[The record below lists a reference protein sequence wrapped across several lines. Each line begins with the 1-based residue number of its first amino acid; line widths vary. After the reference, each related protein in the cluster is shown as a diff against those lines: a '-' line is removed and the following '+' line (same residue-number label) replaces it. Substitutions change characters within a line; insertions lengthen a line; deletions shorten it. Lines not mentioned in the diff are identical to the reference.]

1 MTALIISIIC
11 MTLIFVIFKLF
22 SKFEINTFQAIV
34 FNYFTAF
41 SIGMLLY
48 GHEWPTDALTKL
60 SWLPF
65 AILCSVLF
73 IGLFFIM
80 GKSSQLNGIA
90 STSVAVKMSM
100 AISLIC
106 MVIGYSE
113 QISFL
118 KSAGIVF
125 AFIGV
130 YLVSSSPSS
139 NREKSPYAWML
150 IVLFFGSGLLDFTLN
165 YTQKFALGNMSASI
179 FSALS
184 LGLSGAIGLA
194 LLITRLVQKRER
206 LQTKN
211 VIAGIILGVPN
222 FFSIYTLLRAYQ
234 TTGWDDSTVL
244 AITNVSVVGISA
256 VIGFSFFIEKAGWR
270 KLLGLLSA
278 LIAILTLYYANLV
291 Q

>member
-118 KSAGIVF
+118 KIAGIVF

-256 VIGFSFFIEKAGWR
+256 VIGFSFFKEKAGWR